1 MLINFR
7 FSNIFSTSSNKW
19 SRISNIVFKSSNI
32 RWRFSNI
39 VKFVLI
45 KVLAVLFHRI
55 SLAKFS
61 QNGPSPSH
69 LLLSAP
75 NLLIS
80 LRLLLINPMFVLI
93 KSQITSP
100 AGTLTKVRAPIPK
113 QLPHPYP
120 QQIQKPKQ
128 TTSLGSVTLFFF
140 VFE

>member
-45 KVLAVLFHRI
+45 KVPAVLFHQF

-69 LLLSAP
+69 LLISAP

-80 LRLLLINPMFVLI
+80 LRLLQINPMFVLI

-100 AGTLTKVRAPIPK
+100 VGTLTKVRAPIPK

-120 QQIQKPKQ
+120 NKYKNPSKLLR
-128 TTSLGSVTLFFF
+128 LGL
-140 VFE
+140 